1 MAIETTTVDE
11 MAVAISKCLDEY
23 KDLAADEMKKAVRKA
38 GKTVK
43 ADIKANAPRKSG
55 RYKDSWKTKTL
66 SENSSGLSLVIYS
79 KDRYMLAHLLEKGH
93 AKRGGG
99 RVEGKPHIKPAEEKG
114 IKQLEDDIAQA
125 LQRG

>member
-1 MAIETTTVDE
+1 MEIETTTVDE